1 MLNILVCVKQVPD
14 TTRVKIDPVKH
25 TLIRTGVPSILNT
38 FDTYALETA
47 LQLREA
53 AGGGKITVIS
63 MGPEQAKAVLREA
76 LSVGADETYL
86 ISDRAFGGADT
97 LATSRTLAA
106 AVDLLEKKNGIPF
119 DLILCGKQAI
129 DGDTGQ
135 VGPELSQHLGC
146 SLITYA
152 VGAELT
158 EDGIRAK
165 RESDEGYDYYTAP
178 LPAVITMNKT
188 PYDMR
193 WPNLTCWRRARAA
206 EIPVL
211 TANEVI
217 VPEDKRGLKGSP
229 TKVKR
234 TYTPVHEKN
243 GQKLEGLSAG
253 EAAAK
258 LVELM
263 GAAKLI

>member
-1 MLNILVCVKQVPD
+1 MNILVCIKQVPD
-14 TTRVKIDPVKH
+14 TTIIKIDPVKH

-53 AGGGKITVIS
+53 QGEGKITCIS
-63 MGPEQAKAVLREA
+63 MGPDQAKAILREA
-76 LSVGADETYL
+76 LSVGADEAYL

-106 AVDLLEKKNGIPF
+106 AIQLLEERNGQRF

-135 VGPELSQHLGC
+135 VGPELSQHLGR

-152 VGAELT
+152 VGLEFT
-158 EDGIRAK
+158 EDGCVKAK
-165 RESDEGYDYYTAP
+165 RESDDGYDYYTAT
-178 LPAVITMNKT
+178 LPAVVSMTRT

-193 WPNLTCWRRARAA
+193 WPNLTRYRKARVAD
-206 EIPVL
+206 IPVL
-211 TANEVI
+211 TAKEVI

-229 TKVKR
+229 TQVKR
-234 TYTPVHEKN
+234 TYTPVNEKN
-243 GQKLEGLSAG
+243 GQKIEGLPAG

-263 GAAKLI
+263 SAAKLI